1 MKITI
6 LNQGIGVVDTP
17 LPERVT
23 NPLRIEIEG
32 ADGEVVKLVGE
43 EHVVY
48 AKVDG
53 DAAVFDASALRGR
66 VALSLVRASGTV
78 PLGAYICLPCEGGVD
93 MYPDAAN
100 MLKRLARVE
109 RDISDALAVHRAM
122 DAKYDGLVKRIEALF
137 SGYNF

>member
-17 LPERVT
+17 LPERVI
-23 NPLRIEIEG
+23 NPFRIEIEG
-32 ADGEVVKLVGE
+32 ADGEVVKLVGDNNIA
-43 EHVVY
+43 Y
-48 AKVDG
+48 GKVADG
-53 DAAVFDASALRGR
+53 AVVFDSAELRGR

-93 MYPDAAN
+93 MYPDAAD
-100 MLKRLARVE
+100 LLARLTIVE

>member
-32 ADGEVVKLVGE
+32 ADGEVVKLVGDNNIA
-43 EHVVY
+43 Y
-48 AKVDG
+48 GKVEG
-53 DAAVFDASALRGR
+53 GSVSFGASELRGR

-78 PLGAYICLPCEGGVD
+78 PLGAYICLPVDGGVD
-93 MYPDAAN
+93 MYPDAAD
-100 MLKRLARVE
+100 LLAKLTRVE
-109 RDISDALAVHRAM
+109 RDISDAYAIHRAM
-122 DAKYDGLVKRIEALF
+122 EEKYDGLVKRIEALF
-137 SGYNF
+137 LGYNF